1 MGSEI
6 EAANLPP
13 SGGDVRQDRGGC
25 LGASPVVTDP
35 TSKDILIRSGTI
47 EDVDTIHTALLRLGD
62 DIGAHQEI
70 TSTVEDLRA
79 YGFGEKTAFSTLIA
93 EVGGEFAG
101 LCLHFPIF
109 STWMG
114 RPGVYV
120 QDLYVEDRFRGRR
133 IGEHLLRRVARECRK
148 DGGVYLRLS
157 VDTDNK
163 TAKAFYERL
172 GIAWSS
178 YEQVQKI
185 VGEAFFAF
193 ADASEDGESK

>member
-1 MGSEI
+1 MPAT
-6 EAANLPP
+6 AAALPK
-13 SGGDVRQDRGGC
+13 
-25 LGASPVVTDP
+25 L
-35 TSKDILIRSGTI
+35 LIRPGRI
-47 EDVDTIHTALLRLGD
+47 DDVETIHAAILKLGTH
-62 DIGAHQEI
+62 IGAPEEI
-70 TSTVEDLRA
+70 VSTADDLRT
-79 YGFGEKTAFSTLIA
+79 YGFGEKPAFSTLVA

-120 QDLYVEDRFRGRR
+120 QDLYVEDRFRGRK
-133 IGEHLLRRVARECRK
+133 IGERLLRRVAAQCRK

-157 VDTDNK
+157 VDTDNE

-178 YEQVQKI
+178 YEQMQKI
-185 VGEAFFAF
+185 VGAAFFAF
-193 ADASEDGESK
+193 ADAPEDR